1 MTKHANA
8 PTIPLLVGIYV
19 ALMVLLALTL
29 FAAHFPLG
37 PIALLIALAIAAA
50 KAALV
55 ILVFMHVKY
64 STRVTW
70 LFVAAG
76 FLWLTILF
84 SLTFAEYIGRT
95 HHTRAQPLPHRQ
107 LYR

>member
-1 MTKHANA
+1 MTKTKNA
-8 PTIPLLVGIYV
+8 PTIPLLIGIYG
-19 ALMVLLALTL
+19 ALMILLALTL
-29 FAAHFPLG
+29 LAAHADLG
-37 PIALLIALAIAAA
+37 PLALLISLAIAAA

-64 STRVTW
+64 SSRVTW

-95 HHTRAQPLPHRQ
+95 HHTRAQPLPHHRI
-107 LYR
+107 